1 MYPAARCHGGKSPRR
16 LAVSAYHG
24 ILGFMSKGPLSD
36 RVILLTGASQ
46 GIGAATAGV
55 LGAAG
60 ARLIAH
66 YRGHPG
72 DREGAEAAVADI
84 KAGRRHLVA
93 GDFTDNTAVERV
105 WQEALAWY
113 GHIDVLVLNAAF
125 MHPSGGFD
133 DSEENW
139 DISWTTHLQ
148 VNVQAQARLMRAA
161 VRHFRTRG
169 GGIIV
174 LMSSWVAQRG
184 ATDPKMIAYAASK
197 GAIKAVAQ
205 SIARGYAK
213 EGIYTYIV
221 APGIVRTRM
230 SIDFAEM
237 QSGEDAVT
245 QSLAMREWVPPG
257 EVGELIAFLAEGN
270 MRHLSGATLDING
283 ATYVR

>member
-1 MYPAARCHGGKSPRR
+1 
-16 LAVSAYHG
+16 
-24 ILGFMSKGPLSD
+24 MSEGPLSSK
-36 RVILLTGASQ
+36 VVLLTGASQ

-55 LGAAG
+55 LGQAG
-60 ARLIAH
+60 TWLIAH
-66 YRGHPG
+66 FRGHPG
-72 DREGAEAAVADI
+72 DREGAEAAVAGM
-84 KAGRRHLVA
+84 APERRHLVA
-93 GDFTDNTAVERV
+93 GDFTDNQAVEQV
-105 WQEALAWY
+105 WRDAVAWR
-113 GHIDVLVLNAAF
+113 GHVDVLVLNAAF
-125 MHPSGGFD
+125 MDPSGGVD

-139 DISWTTHLQ
+139 DHSWAVHLQ

-184 ATDPKMIAYAASK
+184 VTDPKMLAYAASK

-213 EGIYTYIV
+213 DGIYTYII

-237 QSGEDAVT
+237 QGGEDAVT
-245 QSLAMREWVPPG
+245 QTLAMREWVPPK
-257 EVGELIAFLAEGN
+257 EVGELIAFLAEGGV
-270 MRHLSGATLDING
+270 RHLSGATLDVNG

>member
-1 MYPAARCHGGKSPRR
+1 
-16 LAVSAYHG
+16 
-24 ILGFMSKGPLSD
+24 MSEGPLRSK
-36 RVILLTGASQ
+36 VVLLTGASQ
-46 GIGAATAGV
+46 GIGAATAAV
-55 LGAAG
+55 LGQAG
-60 ARLIAH
+60 AWLIAH
-66 YRGHPG
+66 FRGHPG
-72 DREGAEAAVADI
+72 DREGAEAAVVGMAPE
-84 KAGRRHLVA
+84 RRHLVA
-93 GDFTDNTAVERV
+93 GDFTDNQAVEQV
-105 WQEALAWY
+105 WRDAVAWR
-113 GHIDVLVLNAAF
+113 GHVDVLVLNAAF
-125 MHPSGGFD
+125 MDPSSGVD

-139 DISWTTHLQ
+139 DHSWAVHLQ

-184 ATDPKMIAYAASK
+184 ATDPKMLAYAASK

-213 EGIYTYIV
+213 DGIYTYII

-237 QSGEDAVT
+237 QGGEDAVT
-245 QSLAMREWVPPG
+245 QTLAMREWVPPK
-257 EVGELIAFLAEGN
+257 EVGELIAFLAEGGV
-270 MRHLSGATLDING
+270 RHLSGATLDVNG

>member
-1 MYPAARCHGGKSPRR
+1 
-16 LAVSAYHG
+16 
-24 ILGFMSKGPLSD
+24 MSEGPLSGK
-36 RVILLTGASQ
+36 VILLTGTSQ
-46 GIGAATAGV
+46 GIGAVTAGV
-55 LGAAG
+55 LGKAG

-72 DREGAEAAVADI
+72 DREGAEAAI
-84 KAGRRHLVA
+84 AGIAPDRRHLVA
-93 GDFTDNTAVERV
+93 GDFTDNQAIESVWRDAV
-105 WQEALAWY
+105 AWR
-113 GHIDVLVLNAAF
+113 GHVDVLVLNAAY
-125 MHPSGGFD
+125 MDPSGGVD

-139 DISWTTHLQ
+139 DSSWAMHLQ

-184 ATDPKMIAYAASK
+184 VTDPKMLAYAASK

-205 SIARGYAK
+205 SIARGYSK
-213 EGIYTYIV
+213 DGIFTYII

-237 QSGEDAVT
+237 QGGEDAVT
-245 QSLAMREWVPPG
+245 ETLAMREWVPPN
-257 EVGELIAFLAEGN
+257 EVGELIAFLAEGGV
-270 MRHLSGATLDING
+270 RHLSGATLDVNG

>member
-1 MYPAARCHGGKSPRR
+1 
-16 LAVSAYHG
+16 
-24 ILGFMSKGPLSD
+24 MSEGPLSGK
-36 RVILLTGASQ
+36 VILLTGTSQ
-46 GIGAATAGV
+46 GIGAVTAGV
-55 LGAAG
+55 LGKAG

-72 DREGAEAAVADI
+72 DREGAEAAVAGIAPD
-84 KAGRRHLVA
+84 RRHLVA
-93 GDFTDNTAVERV
+93 GDFTDNQAIESVWRDAV
-105 WQEALAWY
+105 AWR
-113 GHIDVLVLNAAF
+113 GHVDVLVLNAAY
-125 MHPSGGFD
+125 MDPSGGVD

-139 DISWTTHLQ
+139 DSSWAMHLQ

-184 ATDPKMIAYAASK
+184 VTDPKMLAYAASK

-205 SIARGYAK
+205 SIARGYSK
-213 EGIYTYIV
+213 DGIFTYII

-237 QSGEDAVT
+237 QGGEDAVT
-245 QSLAMREWVPPG
+245 ETLAMREWVPPN
-257 EVGELIAFLAEGN
+257 EVGELIAFLAEGGV
-270 MRHLSGATLDING
+270 RHLSGATLDVNG

>member
-1 MYPAARCHGGKSPRR
+1 
-16 LAVSAYHG
+16 
-24 ILGFMSKGPLSD
+24 MSEGPLSSK
-36 RVILLTGASQ
+36 VILLTGASQ

-55 LGAAG
+55 LGEAG

-66 YRGHPG
+66 YRGQPG
-72 DREGAEAAVADI
+72 DREGAEAAVAGIVPD
-84 KAGRRHLVA
+84 RRHLVT
-93 GDFTDNTAVERV
+93 GDFTDNEAVEQV
-105 WQEALAWY
+105 WRDALAWC
-113 GHIDVLVLNAAF
+113 GHVDVLVLNAAY
-125 MHPSGGFD
+125 MDPSGGVD

-139 DISWTTHLQ
+139 DSSWATHLQ

-184 ATDPKMIAYAASK
+184 VTDPKMLAYAASK

-205 SIARGYAK
+205 SIARGYSK
-213 EGIYTYIV
+213 DGIYTYVI

-237 QSGEDAVT
+237 QGGEDAVT
-245 QSLAMREWVPPG
+245 QTLAMREWVPPN
-257 EVGELIAFLAEGN
+257 EVGELIAFLAEGGV
-270 MRHLSGATLDING
+270 RHLSGATLDVNG

>member
-1 MYPAARCHGGKSPRR
+1 
-16 LAVSAYHG
+16 
-24 ILGFMSKGPLSD
+24 MSDRPLSD
-36 RVILLTGASQ
+36 KVILLTGASQ

-60 ARLIAH
+60 AGLVAH

-72 DREGAEAAVADI
+72 DREGAEAAVAGI
-84 KAGRRHLVA
+84 PSNRRCLVA
-93 GDFTDNTAVERV
+93 GDFAGNAAVERV
-105 WQEALAWY
+105 WQEAVAWR
-113 GHIDVLVLNAAF
+113 GHVDVLVLNAAF
-125 MHPSGGFD
+125 MNPAGGID

-139 DISWTTHLQ
+139 ERSWAMHLQ

-169 GGIIV
+169 GGVIV

-184 ATDPKMIAYAASK
+184 VTDPKMIAYAASK

-213 EGIYTYIV
+213 EGIYTYII
-221 APGIVRTRM
+221 APGIVRTQM

-237 QSGEDAVT
+237 QGGEDAVT
-245 QSLAMREWVPPG
+245 QTLAMREWVPPN
-257 EVGELIAFLAEGN
+257 EVGELIAFLAEGKV
-270 MRHLSGATLDING
+270 RHLSGATLDVNG

>member
-1 MYPAARCHGGKSPRR
+1 
-16 LAVSAYHG
+16 
-24 ILGFMSKGPLSD
+24 MSEGPLSGKI
-36 RVILLTGASQ
+36 ILLTGASQ

-55 LGAAG
+55 LGKAG
-60 ARLIAH
+60 ARLVAH

-72 DREGAEAAVADI
+72 DREGAEAAVAGIAPD
-84 KAGRRHLVA
+84 RRHLVA
-93 GDFTDNTAVERV
+93 GDFTDNEAVEQV
-105 WQEALAWY
+105 WRDTVAWR
-113 GHIDVLVLNAAF
+113 GHVDVLVLNAAY
-125 MHPSGGFD
+125 MDPSGGVD

-139 DISWTTHLQ
+139 DNSWATHLQ

-184 ATDPKMIAYAASK
+184 VTDPKMLAYAASK

-205 SIARGYAK
+205 SIARGYSK
-213 EGIYTYIV
+213 DGIFTYII

-237 QSGEDAVT
+237 QGGEDAVT
-245 QSLAMREWVPPG
+245 QTLAMREWVPPN
-257 EVGELIAFLAEGN
+257 EVGELIAFLAEGGV
-270 MRHLSGATLDING
+270 RHLSGATLDVNG

>member
-1 MYPAARCHGGKSPRR
+1 
-16 LAVSAYHG
+16 
-24 ILGFMSKGPLSD
+24 MSEGPLSD
-36 RVILLTGASQ
+36 KVVLLTGASQ
-46 GIGAATAGV
+46 GIGAATAGI
-55 LGAAG
+55 LGGAG

-66 YRGHPG
+66 YRGQPG
-72 DREGAEAAVADI
+72 DREGAEAAVAGM
-84 KAGRRHLVA
+84 AAERRHLVS
-93 GDFTDNTAVERV
+93 GDFTDNAAVERV
-105 WQEALAWY
+105 WQDSVAWR
-113 GHIDVLVLNAAF
+113 GHVDVLVLNAAF
-125 MHPSGGFD
+125 MDPAGGID
-133 DSEENW
+133 DSERNW
-139 DISWTTHLQ
+139 ERSWATHLQ

-184 ATDPKMIAYAASK
+184 VTDPKMIAYAASK

-213 EGIYTYIV
+213 EGIYTYII

-237 QSGEDAVT
+237 QGGEDAVT
-245 QSLAMREWVPPG
+245 QTLAMREWVPPA
-257 EVGELIAFLAEGN
+257 EVGELIAFLAEGKV
-270 MRHLSGATLDING
+270 RHLSGATLDVNG

>member
-1 MYPAARCHGGKSPRR
+1 
-16 LAVSAYHG
+16 
-24 ILGFMSKGPLSD
+24 MSERPLSGK
-36 RVILLTGASQ
+36 VILLTGASQ

-66 YRGHPG
+66 YRGHAG
-72 DREGAEAAVADI
+72 DREGAEAAVAGIAPD
-84 KAGRRHLVA
+84 RRHLVA
-93 GDFTDNTAVERV
+93 GDFTDNRAVESV
-105 WQEALAWY
+105 WRDAVAWR
-113 GHIDVLVLNAAF
+113 GHVDVLVLNAAY
-125 MHPSGGFD
+125 MDPSGGVD

-139 DISWTTHLQ
+139 DSSWAMHLQ

-169 GGIIV
+169 GGIVV

-184 ATDPKMIAYAASK
+184 VTDPKMLAYAASK

-205 SIARGYAK
+205 SIARGYSK
-213 EGIYTYIV
+213 DGIFTYII

-237 QSGEDAVT
+237 QGGEDAVT
-245 QSLAMREWVPPG
+245 QTLAMREWVPPD
-257 EVGELIAFLAEGN
+257 EVGELIAFLAEGGV
-270 MRHLSGATLDING
+270 RHLSGATLDVNG